1 MRRVDGVEAAA
12 AIAATP
18 TLSVRLLDSVG
29 AERGRRNAA
38 VAAIAKESHHVITQ
52 GQEEGLWALGA

>member
-12 AIAATP
+12 VTATP
-18 TLSVRLLDSVG
+18 MLSMRLLDGVG
-29 AERGRRNAA
+29 AERGRRNA

-52 GQEEGLWALGA
+52 GQEEGLWPLGE